1 MTLVAGIG
9 AGASDV
15 ASAHVDVGVD
25 IGVPGV
31 AIAPEPVH
39 DAPPPVY
46 AGPPPAP
53 VVVISSA
60 GMATDTTKG
69 TVIGNVDNVSSHVTT
84 EDE

>member
-1 MTLVAGIG
+1 MTLVAGISV
-9 AGASDV
+9 GASAV
-15 ASAHVDVGVD
+15 ASAHADAGVD

-31 AIAPEPVH
+31 AFAPEPLY
-39 DAPPPVY
+39 DALPPVY

-60 GMATDTTKG
+60 GMATDSTKG